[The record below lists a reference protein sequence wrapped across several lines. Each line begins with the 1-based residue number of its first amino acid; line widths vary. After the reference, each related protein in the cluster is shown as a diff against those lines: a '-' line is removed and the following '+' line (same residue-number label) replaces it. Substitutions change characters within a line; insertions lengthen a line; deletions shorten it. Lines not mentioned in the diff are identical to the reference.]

1 MHIPSPHHHLIL
13 VATLALVVYS
23 GTLDNDFIR
32 DDYAAIRDNPIV
44 QRANLSEILTSDY
57 WAGHHN
63 DRSGLFRPLT
73 TLSYA
78 LQHQLF
84 GHTPFSYH
92 LINILLHALTALL
105 LYRLVLDLT
114 HQPNPALAAAL
125 LFAVHPALSET
136 VCSAVGRAGLQAASL
151 SLTTLILHLRR
162 RPFAATIALFLSL
175 LCKESTIVTPG
186 LVLLID
192 VFQYRTFSRKSYR
205 KPYLI
210 YVGATIAYLAWRYS
224 ILSTLGPTA
233 IDRLDNPLV
242 ELDPDLRLLN
252 ATALLGHYL
261 GLLVLPAL
269 LSADYSYSALPLTKQ
284 FISPLLALV
293 VFGIG
298 LLSIV
303 LIYTWRRQP
312 WVCFGLIW
320 ILLALAPVANILLP
334 IGTIMAERLLYLPTM
349 GFCIG
354 LAILLEKVP
363 RSSLVL
369 CAFIVLLAL
378 RTALRVADW
387 QDSYTLFS
395 STTQAYPQNARA
407 WRILGQSYF
416 ERGEQAQGRAA
427 LNKALAILPDYYE
440 VFNDLG
446 SHYLQQ
452 KQYERAL
459 GNLESSLRIDS
470 DYPPTWLNLGLAFYH
485 LQRRTEAGQAF
496 TKALQL
502 DPHFDQACYNLGVLA
517 IEAGEVDRAAS
528 FFSRTLELNPYHSQ
542 ARHNLDKIQQQK

>member
-1 MHIPSPHHHLIL
+1 M
-13 VATLALVVYS
+13 
-23 GTLDNDFIR
+23 
-32 DDYAAIRDNPIV
+32 
-44 QRANLSEILTSDY
+44 
-57 WAGHHN
+57 
-63 DRSGLFRPLT
+63 
-73 TLSYA
+73 
-78 LQHQLF
+78 
-84 GHTPFSYH
+84 
-92 LINILLHALTALL
+92 
-105 LYRLVLDLT
+105 
-114 HQPNPALAAAL
+114 
-125 LFAVHPALSET
+125 
-136 VCSAVGRAGLQAASL
+136 
-151 SLTTLILHLRR
+151 
-162 RPFAATIALFLSL
+162 
-175 LCKESTIVTPG
+175 
-186 LVLLID
+186 
-192 VFQYRTFSRKSYR
+192 
-205 KPYLI
+205 
-210 YVGATIAYLAWRYS
+210 AYLAWRYS
-224 ILSTLGPTA
+224 VLSTLGPTE

-269 LSADYSYSALPLTKQ
+269 LSADYSYAALPLTKQ
-284 FISPLLALV
+284 LISPLLALV
-293 VFGIG
+293 VFGLV

-312 WVCFGLIW
+312 WFCFGLIW
-320 ILLALAPVANILLP
+320 ALLALAPVANILLP

-354 LAILLEKVP
+354 LAILLEKMP

-369 CAFIVLLAL
+369 FAFIVLLSL

-395 STTQAYPQNARA
+395 STTQAYPKNARA
-407 WRILGQSYF
+407 WRVLGHSHF
-416 ERGEQAQGRAA
+416 ERGEQPQGRAA

-452 KQYERAL
+452 KQYDRAL
-459 GNLESSLRIDS
+459 GNLEASLRIDS

-485 LQRRTEAGQAF
+485 LQRKAEAGQAF
-496 TKALQL
+496 TNALRL

-517 IEAGEVDRAAS
+517 IEADEVDRAAS

-542 ARHNLDKIQQQK
+542 ARHNLDKIQRQK